1 MALSP
6 SRPRLTRKDW
16 IGDAV
21 LTVGGGA
28 VCLAAV
34 FLPWANTEGAGLMNY
49 SLTHPDTVRGLL
61 QTQWGIPALSLA
73 LAVSVMGVLMLALGP
88 GRLGVALGLLTAAA
102 GVGIVLVARDATAA
116 AYGSGTQAGLGA
128 VVTLFAGVLLVP
140 IGLASAAVAGTL
152 LYLGRRAATAPPGP

>member
-6 SRPRLTRKDW
+6 PRLRLSRKDW
-16 IGDAV
+16 IGDGV
-21 LTVGGGA
+21 LTVLGGA
-28 VCLAAV
+28 VCLVSV

-61 QTQWGIPALSLA
+61 QTEWGLPALSLA
-73 LAVSVMGVLMLALGP
+73 LAVAVMGVLMLALGP
-88 GRLGVALGLLTAAA
+88 GRLGVALGLLTTAA

-116 AYGSGTQAGLGA
+116 AYGLGTQAGLGA

-140 IGLASAAVAGTL
+140 IGVASAAVAGTL
-152 LYLGRRAATAPPGP
+152 LYFERRAATAPPGP

>member
-6 SRPRLTRKDW
+6 PRLRLSRKDW
-16 IGDAV
+16 IGDGV
-21 LTVGGGA
+21 LTVLGGA
-28 VCLAAV
+28 VCLVSV

-61 QTQWGIPALSLA
+61 QTEWGLPALSLA
-73 LAVSVMGVLMLALGP
+73 LAVAVMGVLMLALG
-88 GRLGVALGLLTAAA
+88 LLTTAA

-116 AYGSGTQAGLGA
+116 AYGLGTQAGLGA

-140 IGLASAAVAGTL
+140 IGVASAAVAGTL
-152 LYLGRRAATAPPGP
+152 LYFERRAATAPPGP